1 MERRPLRESTLRAL
15 LAFGLLGTS
24 GVGAQD
30 APAAPPPSTPTFLDR
45 VEVRVI
51 EVDVVVQDAKGDP
64 VTGLTRDDFE
74 LLEDGKPVEIS
85 NFLAYTESAG
95 TGPAAPGAP
104 GTPGA
109 PAAPTGEAIEPAEPP
124 APPANWVVY
133 VDQSRL
139 DPGPRN
145 EALKELR
152 DFMNRALRPQDRALL
167 AEFDGQ
173 SLQLSSPLDIG
184 SGSAVA
190 ALDALAKK
198 RGFVSGLA
206 AQRTMLEREIA
217 GTDTSDQRTAAF
229 NAERL
234 LGQIDA
240 LAEAEVVEAKANVNA
255 LSDLL
260 SILGGVQGRVAILLV
275 GSGIDDQPGERLY
288 RVWRQKFVGVPGVA
302 ESGNRELDE
311 RGRAVA
317 RAYGELLRTVN
328 SGRFTLYSIQAGAG
342 RGPSVSA
349 DMPGDIG
356 MNATSPA
363 ADVTG
368 LRLGSSLSGLARE
381 TGGRPFVSAGDLEQR
396 LESARRD
403 LVTYYSLGYS
413 PLDDSPGKRR
423 PVEVRV
429 KRDGVRVLHRAAVST
444 KSWEDQAAEAAI
456 SALVGGTEPENP
468 FGVVIEVL
476 PPAEGGKKRGA
487 QQVPINVRVPMSAV
501 TLIPDAAVH
510 RGKLLFQFALF
521 NADGGYRR
529 LEGRPL
535 DFEVPNGKL
544 TGALTQH
551 LSFRIDLKLE
561 PGSYKV
567 AAAVLDQVAGARSVA
582 TAPIEVVKP

>member
-1 MERRPLRESTLRAL
+1 MERPSLKETTLRGL
-15 LAFGLLGTS
+15 LAVGLLGVA
-24 GVGAQD
+24 GVAAQE
-30 APAAPPPSTPTFLDR
+30 APATPPAPSTPTFLDR
-45 VEVRVI
+45 VEVRVL
-51 EVDVVVQDAKGDP
+51 EVDVVVQDAKGNP
-64 VTGLTRDDFE
+64 VTGLTRGDFE
-74 LLEDGKPVEIS
+74 LLENGKLVEIS
-85 NFLAYTESAG
+85 NFLAYTEAA
-95 TGPAAPGAP
+95 PAAPDAAGV
-104 GTPGA
+104 
-109 PAAPTGEAIEPAEPP
+109 PAAPTGEPIEPLEPP
-124 APPANWVVY
+124 APAANWVVY
-133 VDQSRL
+133 VDQSRI

-173 SLQLSSPLDIG
+173 SLQLSSPLTVG
-184 SGSAVA
+184 SGEIVG
-190 ALDALAKK
+190 ALDALSKK

-206 AQRTMLEREIA
+206 SQRTMLEREIA
-217 GTDTSDQRTAAF
+217 GTDTADPRTAAF

-234 LGQIDA
+234 LGQIDV
-240 LAEAEVVEAKANVNA
+240 LAEAEVIEAKAAVDA

-260 SILGGVQGRVAILLV
+260 SILGGVEGRVAILMV
-275 GSGIDDQPGERLY
+275 GSGVDDRPGERLY
-288 RVWRQKFVGVPGVA
+288 RVWRQKFVGVQGVA
-302 ESGNRELDE
+302 DSGNRELDE
-311 RGRAVA
+311 RGSAVA

-328 SGRFTLYSIQAGAG
+328 SGRFTLYTIQAGAG

-349 DMPGDIG
+349 EMSGDIG
-356 MNATSPA
+356 INTTSPA
-363 ADVTG
+363 ADATD
-368 LRLGSSLSGLARE
+368 LRVGSSLSGLARE
-381 TGGRPFVSAGDLEQR
+381 TGGRPFVSAGDLEKR

-413 PLDDSPGKRR
+413 PLEDTPGKRR

-429 KRDGVRVLHRAAVST
+429 KREGVRVLHRAAVST

-468 FGVVIEVL
+468 FGVVIEVTA
-476 PPAEGGKKRGA
+476 PAEGGRKRGS
-487 QQVPINVRVPMSAV
+487 QLVPINVRVPMSAV

-510 RGKLLFQFALF
+510 RGKLLFRFALF
-521 NADGGYRR
+521 NVDGGYRR

-544 TGALTQH
+544 AGALTQH

-567 AAAVLDQVAGARSVA
+567 AASVLDQVAGARSVA